1 MASTEQRSG
10 FRLPWASESRI
21 DVAHDINTSRTYPTT
36 ADGAATDTAAPVA
49 GTTNDSEAATGLGTS
64 SEPGTTPQSSEDA
77 VTPDTDTQPADA
89 GSATWPQ
96 HDARLE
102 ALAPTEDPTASSEA
116 SDVDELAPLASVDSP
131 VTHDDSTPLGSA
143 EVAAADTDHAPADE
157 GWPAAIDAAPRA
169 DDEASLPPRDAPHP
183 VERSRRDNPLVAGL
197 VRAMR
202 DAAEVARQES
212 LAKLGEE
219 AKAKIEAIQAES
231 AEGDA
236 GIKQQADEDITTIRE
251 WSRAEMAR
259 IKDET
264 DERIAD
270 RRQKLELE
278 VEDHAASVEHR
289 IERVNAAVAAF
300 EAKMEAFFETL
311 LAEDDPARLATY
323 AEQLPEPPELDA
335 DTPDSWTPE
344 GTLAPDDAA
353 AAEAAALSDLGDDD
367 ATDLGAD
374 DQADRTWAGLPTS
387 TETDNVMA
395 DDDVVRRLAT
405 FTGPAA
411 TDDDTET
418 SQLSVVGLVSVAS
431 IAGFKRALG
440 RAPGVRGV
448 TVASGPG
455 GDFIFTIQHAGSVDL
470 RTIVPELEGFA
481 ATITG
486 DADGVLTVN
495 ANEPEPAN

>member
-21 DVAHDINTSRTYPTT
+21 DVAHYNHTSQIDPTT
-36 ADGAATDTAAPVA
+36 AVDAVPESAEPVA
-49 GTTNDSEAATGLGTS
+49 GTTNDSEAATGFGAS
-64 SEPGTTPQSSEDA
+64 SEPGTTPLSPEDA
-77 VTPDTDTQPADA
+77 VTPDTETQPADGRPA
-89 GSATWPQ
+89 AWPER
-96 HDARLE
+96 DSRLE
-102 ALAPTEDPTASSEA
+102 ALDATEHPTEVPEA
-116 SDVDELAPLASVDSP
+116 ADVDELAPLAADDAPLAHGELTPLASVDAAPTYDDVPP
-131 VTHDDSTPLGSA
+131 VGDDAP
-143 EVAAADTDHAPADE
+143 AAADDAPLATDD
-157 GWPAAIDAAPRA
+157 APR
-169 DDEASLPPRDAPHP
+169 P
-183 VERSRRDNPLVAGL
+183 VERTRRDNPLVAGL

-202 DAAEVARQES
+202 DAAEVARHES

-219 AKAKIEAIQAES
+219 ARAKIEAIQAAS
-231 AEGDA
+231 AEDDA
-236 GIKQQADEDITTIRE
+236 GIKQQADEDITTIQE
-251 WSRAEMAR
+251 WSKAEMAR

-264 DERIAD
+264 DGRIAD
-270 RRQKLELE
+270 RRRQLELE

-300 EAKMEAFFETL
+300 EAKMEAFFENL

-335 DTPDSWTPE
+335 DAPDSWTPE

-411 TDDDTET
+411 DDADTET
-418 SQLSVVGLVSVAS
+418 SHLSVVGLVSVAS

-440 RAPGVRGV
+440 RAPGVHGV
-448 TVASGPG
+448 TVASGPS
-455 GDFIFTIQHAGSVDL
+455 GDFVFTVQHAGSVDL
-470 RTIVPELEGFA
+470 RAIVPELDGFA
-481 ATITG
+481 ATITS

-495 ANEPEPAN
+495 ANEPEPTN